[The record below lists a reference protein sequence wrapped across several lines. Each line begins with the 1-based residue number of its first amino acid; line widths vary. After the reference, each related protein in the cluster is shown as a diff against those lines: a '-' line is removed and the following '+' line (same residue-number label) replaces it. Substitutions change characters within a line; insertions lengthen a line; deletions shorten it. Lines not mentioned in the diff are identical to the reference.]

1 MCRGGEGA
9 CFALVQASTCA
20 VPYHCRLC
28 WGRDKGNPE
37 FVMATVYDG
46 CSTAPIFTA
55 LGSANRSSVSR
66 SSPTGQ
72 QVYPP
77 IHCGLQRGIFALP
90 QSPFYL
96 LNASPRLTSEV
107 AANAPAAI
115 PFVLLSLWH
124 RQQRSALSCVSHS
137 RREKKHE
144 VITCQGGLSSA
155 MFLASAPH
163 HQCCHY
169 CAHASTTSHAAR
181 NAVSPGS
188 GSLQADLRPGANF
201 RSIHPPE
208 FFCVP
213 SAMPMQH
220 EAYNGTYDMPV
231 PHFAH
236 GTMCRFIRALD
247 ATPSA

>member
-1 MCRGGEGA
+1 MADMLGGGGGLL
-9 CFALVQASTCA
+9 ALVQASTCA

-28 WGRDKGNPE
+28 WGTDKGNPE

-107 AANAPAAI
+107 AANAPAATL
-115 PFVLLSLWH
+115 FAFLSLY
-124 RQQRSALSCVSHS
+124 V
-137 RREKKHE
+137 
-144 VITCQGGLSSA
+144 
-155 MFLASAPH
+155 
-163 HQCCHY
+163 
-169 CAHASTTSHAAR
+169 TTSHATC
-181 NAVSPGS
+181 NAVCPGS
-188 GSLQADLRPGANF
+188 GSLQADLRPGASL

-213 SAMPMQH
+213 SAMPMQR

-236 GTMCRFIRALD
+236 GTTCRFIRALD

>member
-1 MCRGGEGA
+1 MADMLGGLL
-9 CFALVQASTCA
+9 ALVQASTCA
-20 VPYHCRLC
+20 VPYPCRLC

-37 FVMATVYDG
+37 FVMVIVYDG

-77 IHCGLQRGIFALP
+77 IHCGLQRGIVALP

-96 LNASPRLTSEV
+96 LNASP
-107 AANAPAAI
+107 
-115 PFVLLSLWH
+115 
-124 RQQRSALSCVSHS
+124 
-137 RREKKHE
+137 
-144 VITCQGGLSSA
+144 
-155 MFLASAPH
+155 
-163 HQCCHY
+163 
-169 CAHASTTSHAAR
+169 TTSHTAR
-181 NAVSPGS
+181 NAVCPGS

-213 SAMPMQH
+213 STMPMQH